1 MLVKCETK
9 SNRVK
14 GLSFHPKLSWILASL
29 HNGTIQL
36 WDYRIGSLI
45 DKFEEH
51 EGGPVRG
58 VCFHLSQP
66 LFVSGGDD
74 YKIKVWNYK
83 LRRCIF
89 TLLGH
94 LDYIRTV
101 EFHDE
106 YPWILSASDDQ
117 TIRIW
122 NWQSRSCIA
131 VLTGHNHYVMSAHFH
146 PKDDL
151 VVSASLDQTVRVW
164 DTSGLRS
171 KTGGAGGMGGMPPG
185 MGGGMGGGPPG
196 PQGAADVFGTSDA
209 VVKYVLEGHD
219 RGVNWASFHPTMPLV
234 VSGADDRL
242 IKLWRMND
250 SKAWEVDTLR
260 GHFNNV
266 SCAIFHPRKELILS
280 NSEDRTIR
288 VWDTTKRTGIH
299 TFRRENDRFWI
310 ITAHRTSNLIAVGHD
325 AGMVVF
331 KLDRE
336 RPLADCTGGSLYAVQ
351 DREVQVI
358 DLEKDLKGHQLAS
371 CRRAPNPMISGMK
384 SLQHNPYNA
393 TEINV
398 LVFYTQDE
406 GCYDLFVGPS
416 RMTGDTSI
424 SPKQGSARAV
434 AFTARSRF
442 AVLQHS
448 GSIGI
453 YNLQNEL
460 SKKFDPPVTTD
471 YIYPGG
477 NNRVLLKSEEKM
489 VMYDLTARKTIDEVA
504 VPGGVRYVV
513 WAPSGH
519 YVAFMSKHNV
529 LMAGKNLEYLHCFHE
544 NIRVKSGAWDEN
556 GVFIYTTLSH
566 VKYCLPNG
574 DSGIIHSL
582 SQPLYIVRVHK
593 QHMYY
598 IDRENNINKQ
608 RLNCSEYLFKLSLHR
623 RNFNDVKTW
632 IANGRLCGNAVIG
645 YLKQKG
651 FPEVALH
658 FVEDQQTRFNLA
670 LEYGHI
676 EEAMAAAQ
684 ELDEVNCWTR
694 LGLEALRQ
702 GNQQIVEMVYQ
713 KTKNFDALS
722 FLYLITGN
730 ITKLRKMLKIAEMRN
745 DIMSRFHNALM
756 LGNVEERV
764 KIMAEMGQVPLAAI
778 MAKAHNLTEY
788 IPKLEEQLEGS
799 DVSAHIPPNARL
811 LIPPTPL
818 CRGTTGDAANWPLLQ
833 STKKIFSESTFES
846 AQAPPEPAFM
856 DAHET
861 PEDTGEGAGGWGD
874 DDDMN
879 LGGDVA
885 AAGAQWGDD
894 LDLGGMDLGMDL
906 NLDAAPV
913 EEKSSMNVTMSDS
926 LQTKWLRKRKL
937 PADLVAAGDF
947 EEALGLLKRRL
958 GVINADPLEPLFKEA
973 YWATCSALPGLPQ
986 APSLCWPLLAEGNAK
1001 GKDLSPVI
1009 HFSVQT
1015 ILDRVKEAHKAT
1027 TGGKFADALTIFRG
1041 ALQAIPL
1048 SVAKDA
1054 KEEQQLTEMIE
1065 MCREYVNFARL
1076 EVMVKGLDPAANAA
1090 RCVEL
1095 AAYLTCC
1102 KLQPAHQLLTLQ
1114 QGMSTAFKAQNFVTA
1129 GLFAKRLVQGTFP
1142 NRSPDVL
1149 AKARQVVQICEQKA
1163 SDAHQIRF
1171 DPKAPV
1177 EDFKMC
1183 SGGLVP
1189 IAATEATVQCPY
1201 CGATYGAS
1209 FKGKLCE
1216 TCQLS
1221 EVGANTLGIQLRPI

>member
-14 GLSFHPKLSWILASL
+14 GVSFHPKLSWVLASL

-74 YKIKVWNYK
+74 YKIKIWNYK

-101 EFHDE
+101 QFHDE
-106 YPWILSASDDQ
+106 YPWIVSASDDQ

-131 VLTGHNHYVMSAHFH
+131 VLTGHNHYVMCAQFH
-146 PKDDL
+146 PKEDL

-164 DTSGLRS
+164 DTSGLRD
-171 KTGGAGGMGGMPPG
+171 KTVSIGGVPVGGGAGG
-185 MGGGMGGGPPG
+185 GGGSS
-196 PQGAADVFGTSDA
+196 DVFGTSDA

-219 RGVNWASFHPTMPLV
+219 RGVNWASFHPTLPLI

-266 SCAIFHPRKELILS
+266 SCVMFHSKKDLILS

-299 TFRRENDRFWI
+299 TFRRENDRFWV

-331 KLDRE
+331 KLDCE
-336 RPLADCTGGSLYAVQ
+336 RPLAMCNGANLFIAQ
-351 DREVQVI
+351 EREIQMVEL
-358 DLEKDLKGHQLAS
+358 DKGLKGTQLAS
-371 CRRAPNPMISGMK
+371 CRRATNAMTSGLK
-384 SLQHNPYNA
+384 SLQYNTLNPSETN
-393 TEINV
+393 I
-398 LVFYTQDE
+398 LVFYTQDG
-406 GCYDLFVGPS
+406 GCYDLFVGS
-416 RMTGDTSI
+416 NNVTADTNI
-424 SPKQGSARAV
+424 SPKQGNAQAV
-434 AFTARSRF
+434 CFTARNRF
-442 AVLQHS
+442 AVLQS
-448 GSIGI
+448 GGSIGI

-460 SKKFDPPVTTD
+460 SKKMESPVTTD
-471 YIYPGG
+471 YIFPGG
-477 NNRVLLKSEEKM
+477 NNRILLKSEEKI
-489 VMYDLTARKTIDEVA
+489 VMYDLTARKTVNEMSVS
-504 VPGGVRYVV
+504 GGVRYVV
-513 WAPSGH
+513 WSSNGA
-519 YVAFMSKHNV
+519 YCAFMSKHNV
-529 LMAGKNLEYLHCFHE
+529 LLAGKNMEYYHSFHE

-556 GVFIYTTLSH
+556 GVFIYSTLSH

-582 SQPLYIVRVHK
+582 ANPMYIMRVHK
-593 QHMYY
+593 QVMYLV
-598 IDRENNINKQ
+598 DREHKVHKQ
-608 RLNCSEYLFKLSLHR
+608 RLNCSEYLFKMALHK
-623 RNFNDVKTW
+623 RNFNDVKMW
-632 IANGRLCGNAVIG
+632 ITNGRLCGNAVIG

-676 EEAMAAAQ
+676 EEAMSAAQ
-684 ELDEVNCWTR
+684 ELDQGNCWNR

-730 ITKLRKMLKIAEMRN
+730 INKLKKMLKISEMRN
-745 DIMSRFHNALM
+745 DVMSRFNNALM
-756 LGNVEERV
+756 LGLVEERV
-764 KIMAEMGQVPLAAI
+764 KIMAEMGQVPLAALA
-778 MAKAHNLTEY
+778 AKAHNLTEY
-788 IPKLEEQLEGS
+788 MEKLDEQLQSS
-799 DVSAHIPPNARL
+799 DVAAFIPSKAFL
-811 LIPPTPL
+811 LIPPVPL
-818 CRGTTGDAANWPLLQ
+818 CRPTAGDSGNWPLLM
-833 STKKIFSESTFES
+833 STKKIFEKSSFE
-846 AQAPPEPAFM
+846 AAEAPPMPGSDAFF
-856 DAHET
+856 DAEEV
-861 PEDTGEGAGGWGD
+861 PEDTEGGGGGAWGD
-874 DDDMN
+874 DDLDVGGGEIDVG
-879 LGGDVA
+879 GGD
-885 AAGAQWGDD
+885 WGND
-894 LDLGGMDLGMDL
+894 LDLGLDLADAPAMPEPTAEERGL
-906 NLDAAPV
+906 NL
-913 EEKSSMNVTMSDS
+913 TMADS
-926 LQTKWLRKRKL
+926 CQTKWLKKRKL

-958 GVINADPLEPLFKEA
+958 GLMNAEPLEANFKQA
-973 YWATCSALPGLPQ
+973 YWATCTSLTAIPQ
-986 APSLCWPLLAEGNAK
+986 APALQLPLLSEGSAK
-1001 GKDLSPVI
+1001 ARDISPMILFTAPVI
-1009 HFSVQT
+1009 
-1015 ILDRVKEAHKAT
+1015 LERVKEAHKLT
-1027 TGGKFADALTIFRG
+1027 TGGKFNDALAIFRS
-1041 ALQAIPL
+1041 ALQSIPI
-1048 SVAKDA
+1048 SVASDS
-1054 KEEQQLTEMIE
+1054 KEEQQLLEMID

-1076 EVMVKGLDPAANAA
+1076 QVTSKTQNTPDKAA
-1090 RCVEL
+1090 RNIEL
-1095 AAYLTCC
+1095 NAYLTCC
-1102 KLQPAHQLLTLQ
+1102 KLQPVHQLLSLRGAMIT
-1114 QGMSTAFKAQNFVTA
+1114 SYKAENFVTA
-1129 GLFAKRLVQGTFP
+1129 ASFAKRLIQGNFGP
-1142 NRSPDVL
+1142 PEKNKDVL
-1149 AKARQVVQICEQKA
+1149 TQARQVAQICEQKG
-1163 SDAHQIRF
+1163 SDKHQVNF
-1171 DPKAPV
+1171 DPKASPD
-1177 EDFKMC
+1177 DFKLC
-1183 SGGLVP
+1183 AGTLTP
-1189 IAATEATVQCPY
+1189 IGQGDTAVKCPY
-1201 CGATYGAS
+1201 CSSTFHAS
-1209 FKGKLCE
+1209 WKGKLCE

-1221 EVGANTLGIQLRPI
+1221 EVGANTLGIQLRPM